1 MVEASSLARSRRGE
15 GHVTELGRRRGAS
28 AGNGAC
34 PRALV
39 IAERV
44 HRVQRVPHRHR
55 HLVRRTELGERHEGH
70 RHCAPWTSGCTE
82 ARSRASRRHAGH
94 DDGRAE
100 VERTATRTDVVV
112 ARRRVVTALTIVASV
127 LVADVAHAEDK
138 TANAAAAQHLFD
150 EAIKL
155 MDAGSY
161 AEACPKLARSQEL
174 APSGGTLLNLGDC
187 YEKNGQTASA
197 WVSFRDAAAR
207 AATAGQKPAQAAAL
221 VRADALAP
229 KLLHLTMKLAPGARV
244 PGLEIKRDGEPV
256 SNAELGID
264 VPVDAGLHKIEATA
278 PGHLPWSKNVGVVQ
292 GTVTEPIVIPALERR
307 PEAPAG
313 SVTDP
318 NLGSSQRT
326 IGLVVAGGGLLAA
339 GIGAVYGLKAFS
351 TNDDALA
358 HCRDAADA
366 KRCDP
371 TGLSLTD
378 EARTQATLSTVLV
391 ALGGVALAGGLV
403 LYVIAP
409 RAQPTVGRLRV
420 IPYGTASSGGLSAH
434 TAW

>member
-1 MVEASSLARSRRGE
+1 
-15 GHVTELGRRRGAS
+15 
-28 AGNGAC
+28 
-34 PRALV
+34 
-39 IAERV
+39 
-44 HRVQRVPHRHR
+44 
-55 HLVRRTELGERHEGH
+55 
-70 RHCAPWTSGCTE
+70 
-82 ARSRASRRHAGH
+82 
-94 DDGRAE
+94 
-100 VERTATRTDVVV
+100 VV
-112 ARRRVVTALTIVASV
+112 ARRRAVTALCIVTSV
-127 LVADVAHAEDK
+127 LVSGLAHADEK
-138 TANAAAAQHLFD
+138 TANAAAAQRLFD
-150 EAIKL
+150 EALKL
-155 MDAGSY
+155 MDSGSY

-229 KLLHLTMKLAPGARV
+229 KLLRLTMTLAPGARV
-244 PGLEIKRDGEPV
+244 PGLEIKRDGQLV

-278 PGHLPWSKNVGVVQ
+278 PGHVTWTKNVGVVQ
-292 GTVTEPIVIPALERR
+292 GTPTEPIVIPALELR
-307 PEAPAG
+307 PAAPSGTTA
-313 SVTDP
+313 STADP
-318 NLGSSQRT
+318 NLGNTQRMV
-326 IGLVVAGGGLLAA
+326 GLVVAGGGLLAA
-339 GIGAVYGLKAFS
+339 GIGAVFGLKAFS

-358 HCRDAADA
+358 HCRDATDA

-391 ALGGVALAGGLV
+391 SLGGVALAGGLV

-409 RAQPTVGRLRV
+409 RAQPTVGGLKV
-420 IPYGTASSGGLSAH
+420 VPYATASSGGLGLH